1 MVIKVN
7 KDDLLKA
14 VNIAD
19 ACIGSKNS
27 NTVLSNCLLNASA
40 ESIEILATDNEIA
53 IRTRIDAVSDKEGS
67 FAANGKKMSQIL
79 REFPSGETSLSISS
93 AYQVNFKADGI
104 KGKYTLLGQ
113 SSDSYP
119 EIPAFEEENAIE
131 IEQATFKEMLKKVIH
146 AASSEAIKPV
156 FNGIYVA
163 FENGNMT
170 MVATDS
176 RRLSFI
182 TRKLD
187 SELPEKGVIIPLKTV
202 NQVLRVLGNDG
213 NMLFSYNDSQVF
225 FRIEDTEIISRVVD
239 GKFPNYNQVLPKEQT
254 VTATVDAKKLNESLR
269 RAMIFTRE
277 PSNKVV
283 LHFSNN
289 KLTLDVNTPD
299 LGESKEELSIESNC
313 TEEISLGIN
322 GAFFMDSLKE
332 ISTPFV
338 KLGLTDSMKPFSISP
353 EDDDKYISVI
363 MPIQIKNEA

>member
-1 MVIKVN
+1 MVISVN
-7 KDDLLKA
+7 KDDILRA
-14 VNIAD
+14 VQIAD

-40 ESIEILATDNEIA
+40 ESIEVLATDNEIA
-53 IRTRIDAVSDKEGS
+53 IRTRIDAASDKEGS
-67 FAANGKKMSQIL
+67 FAANGKKMSQII
-79 REFPSGETSLSISS
+79 RELPAGETSLSITS
-93 AYQVNFKADGI
+93 AYQINFKAKDI

-113 SSDSYP
+113 SSEGYP

-131 IEQATFKEMLKKVIH
+131 IEQASFKEMFKKVLH
-146 AASSEAIKPV
+146 AASSEVIKPV
-156 FNGIYVA
+156 FNGIYVLI
-163 FENGNMT
+163 ENGSLT

-187 SELPEKGVIIPLKTV
+187 SEAPDKGVIIPLKTV
-202 NQVLRVLGNDG
+202 NQVLRVLGTEG
-213 NMLFSYNDSQVF
+213 NMLFSYNDNQVF
-225 FRIEDTEIISRVVD
+225 FRIDDTEIISRVVD
-239 GKFPNYNQVLPKEQT
+239 GKFPNYNQVLPKEQAII
-254 VTATVDAKKLNESLR
+254 ATVDTKKLNESLR

-277 PSNKVV
+277 PSNRVI

-299 LGESKEELSIESNC
+299 LGESKEEIVIESNC
-313 TEEISLGIN
+313 KEEISLGIN

-338 KLGLTDSMKPFSISP
+338 KLGLTDSMKPFQ
-353 EDDDKYISVI
+353 SVLKTTGI
-363 MPIQIKNEA
+363 IFL